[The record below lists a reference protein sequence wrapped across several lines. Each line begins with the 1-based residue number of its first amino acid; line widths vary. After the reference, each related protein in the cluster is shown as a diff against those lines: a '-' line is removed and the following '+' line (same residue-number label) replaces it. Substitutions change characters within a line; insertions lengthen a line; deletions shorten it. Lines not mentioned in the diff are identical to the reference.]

1 LLELDSITKQV
12 LFNCNISDA
21 RHAGLYSICGLGLRL
36 RDLYKWEKGLAPWVE
51 EESSEV
57 LDWIGEKEEL
67 WETLAERDF
76 GEITIEDHPYDPFDV
91 EGINAVLE
99 SQGLIYGAGYAGSL
113 KPIFFLAMLE
123 RKRDV
128 DGYPVYLLGREL
140 ARDLVTVP
148 ALSQD
153 ASILVRKEAAKL
165 FLWDQ
170 VFFIKRSG
178 LRALRFGLRSYGVDG
193 HDVEA
198 IRRGLARISAEEVE
212 TFMYHELGELRDM
225 VFEKE
230 IWRKVI
236 ATFPHT
242 PIELLARTVKD
253 LLADT
258 NEFGTLRHI
267 VRESKTASLG
277 FYVAFLDG
285 FRKVLFPELEISFRE
300 FEESGDWSV
309 ITEAITTG
317 FDRARGYAETISR
330 IFLEGEEKGDMAWV
344 QGELERSLLAPLDI
358 KDE

>member
-1 LLELDSITKQV
+1 LLELDTIVRQV

-21 RHAGLYSICGLGLRL
+21 RYAGLYSICGLGLRL

-51 EESSEV
+51 EESSAV

-67 WETLAERDF
+67 WETLAENGF
-76 GEITIEDHPYDPFDV
+76 GEISIEGHPHDPFDV
-91 EGINAVLE
+91 KGINAVLE
-99 SQGLIYGAGYAGSL
+99 SHGLIYGAGYAGSL
-113 KPIFFLAMLE
+113 KPVFLLASLE
-123 RKRDV
+123 RKRDI

-153 ASILVRKEAAKL
+153 VSILIRKEAAKL

-170 VFFIKRSG
+170 IFFIKKSG
-178 LRALRFGLRSYGVDG
+178 RPALRSALRSYGLDG

-198 IRRGLARISAEEVE
+198 IRLGLARISAEEVE
-212 TFMYHELGELRDM
+212 TFMYHELGELRDT

-230 IWRKVI
+230 IWQKVI

-258 NEFGTLRHI
+258 NEFGTLRYI
-267 VRESKTASLG
+267 VREARTASLG
-277 FYVAFLDG
+277 LYVAFLDG
-285 FRKVLFPELEISFRE
+285 FRKVLFPELEISFQE
-300 FEESGDWSV
+300 FEETGDWSV
-309 ITEAITTG
+309 IREAIATG
-317 FDRARGYAETISR
+317 FDRARSYAETISR
-330 IFLEGEEKGDMAWV
+330 VFLEGEEKGDMAWV
-344 QGELERSLLAPLDI
+344 QGQLERTLLAPLGI